1 MTVDSRLKKSAWAEL
16 LEAQTMTLSSPK
28 TGQVVIMDIGEA
40 NDINPRNKQDVVC
53 VWLLMHLIKIMEKQI
68 LFFQDHCTNQW
79 KCRKT
84 KLLFHSIL

>member
-40 NDINPRNKQDVVC
+40 NDINPRK
-53 VWLLMHLIKIMEKQI
+53 
-68 LFFQDHCTNQW
+68 
-79 KCRKT
+79 
-84 KLLFHSIL
+84 